1 MTWKVVTYIP
11 WKMNFDMLC
20 YDGETMQA
28 ANAKKPCT
36 TTSKAT
42 KPKSSPLKDPQNVA
56 AKFAGPL
63 AFENEEYNGSLPN
76 LKLKR
81 QRLSM
86 HTCLD
91 PYLLPN

>member
-1 MTWKVVTYIP
+1 
-11 WKMNFDMLC
+11 
-20 YDGETMQA
+20 MQA

-56 AKFAGPL
+56 AKNVCTSVSQNRRERISERLKTLQELVPNGSKFAGPL

-81 QRLSM
+81 QRLS
-86 HTCLD
+86 TG
-91 PYLLPN
+91 